1 MLDAAQKVIEKYE
14 ELESELS
21 TPEVVA
27 DQKLYT
33 KLQKQYKGLEK
44 SCQKAREYIQL
55 SSDLAEWKA
64 ALGGSDPEF
73 AEAAKA
79 LAKELAPSNIKVNAI
94 ACGIIDTRMNA
105 EFSAEEKQILES
117 EVPIGRFGRPDEVA
131 DFAWQLANAPDYLT
145 GQVITLDGGWQ

>member
-1 MLDAAQKVIEKYE
+1 MAKAYIFITIFYFFSNFSHFAAFFRADFLGCKEFSKIDAMLDAAQKVIEKYE

-73 AEAAKA
+73 AEAAK
-79 LAKELAPSNIKVNAI
+79 
-94 ACGIIDTRMNA
+94 
-105 EFSAEEKQILES
+105 EEK
-117 EVPIGRFGRPDEVA
+117 
-131 DFAWQLANAPDYLT
+131 
-145 GQVITLDGGWQ
+145 